1 MLSQRGALFHILHLV
16 IRKEFDQV
24 CLTWEIQTHW
34 PTTKHWKLHIL
45 WKYVLLRLFTF
56 QSALLSGGDVIIVI
70 GGDNK
75 YQGEHE
81 EERAVISRW
90 AKRKVFSQFSE
101 EYLDGRKSFIFSW
114 NKQHRE
120 IHEQALSHHFDPNK
134 NGRKF
139 EYQPDQRKEK
149 PEAATPPPSRLK
161 EVIPPFR
168 RCFSLSG
175 EQQYE
180 SELPLKPES
189 SLPHYEAVTGARE
202 IKEWKTLDSRAE
214 GSNISRKKASTTTA
228 NNQGAG
234 SEEIFRPRTG
244 ETIG

>member
-1 MLSQRGALFHILHLV
+1 MFTGGEV
-16 IRKEFDQV
+16 IV
-24 CLTWEIQTHW
+24 
-34 PTTKHWKLHIL
+34 
-45 WKYVLLRLFTF
+45 
-56 QSALLSGGDVIIVI
+56 VI
-70 GGDNK
+70 GGDDNYK
-75 YQGEHE
+75 GVDE
-81 EERAVISRW
+81 ENREVISRW
-90 AKRKVFSQFSE
+90 AKRKVSSQFSE
-101 EYLDGRKSFIFSW
+101 ECLDGRKSFIFSW

-139 EYQPDQRKEK
+139 EYQPDQRKEQ

-180 SELPLKPES
+180 SEPPLKPES
-189 SLPHYEAVTGARE
+189 SLRHYEAVTGARE

-228 NNQGAG
+228 NNRGAG
-234 SEEIFRPRTG
+234 SEEIIRPPIG

>member
-1 MLSQRGALFHILHLV
+1 M
-16 IRKEFDQV
+16 

-34 PTTKHWKLHIL
+34 PTTKHWKLHIV

-56 QSALLSGGDVIIVI
+56 ESALLSGGDVIIVI

-75 YQGEHE
+75 YKGEDE
-81 EERAVISRW
+81 EEREVISRW

-114 NKQHRE
+114 NKKHRE
-120 IHEQALSHHFDPNK
+120 IHEQALLHHFDPNK
-134 NGRKF
+134 NGLKF
-139 EYQPDQRKEK
+139 EYQPDQRKEQ

-161 EVIPPFR
+161 EVIHPFR

-180 SELPLKPES
+180 SEPPLKPES
-189 SLPHYEAVTGARE
+189 SLRHYEAVTGARE

-234 SEEIFRPRTG
+234 SEEIVHPRIG